1 MASEAKQRD
10 HDLLSFMSTFL
21 ITHQRLDLSLTL
33 LSVLIDD
40 ASIDVQVRSNKGGY
54 FSVCLARSKD
64 LLEARFLNGDDDLL
78 PDARNLP
85 ELVAVKI
92 PRPDGDLN
100 SARSRKMWSSMAMEL
115 QILRNKFIKNHPN
128 IVQFLGI
135 CWKSVKDGVL
145 MPSFVLEA
153 AEIDLERYLD
163 NPKAVEYRKV
173 LGLAVDIATG
183 VRALHD
189 VGIIHGDIK
198 PANVLIFKDPQLM
211 YVAKIAD
218 FGSSLLR
225 SDIKSPMKLPFGSGF
240 WQAPECRDHLDGE
253 QLTKA
258 DVYSV
263 GLVLWRLLGGDM
275 MHLSLDA
282 VKDDGLTRDAFFEQ
296 MKRNDEKRIPALVY
310 HCLMRMENILGLKE
324 TSEPS
329 RSMYSIHKV
338 VDDMASVIM
347 MTLVQPKSRSSSK
360 ALLGNMRIVMHQYLI
375 WEEFRGFYTEDFK
388 KNGPTKLNP
397 QEQDIWLQ
405 PGLDE
410 PTEDD
415 VKRVLRLGRS
425 MEWLN
430 QTRSHIKRGGY
441 VSDVPGMDQVPEG
454 VAATHVGETWKRWR
468 KLRDPKP
475 GEVITLR
482 QGRAVLEADSSMGT
496 LRVLP
501 PEIIRNVMRE
511 VKRVA
516 QDPKEE
522 TSRRT
527 EAAWQYAMFYLRT
540 VQLHPK
546 SQGTIDESLSL
557 LLQAAEGGH
566 SGARGIV
573 SHLYESLDR
582 DFPRSREVELAWLS
596 DGICHGSET
605 AKRRLQLVDPDLYA
619 QAIDLLGTRFS
630 GLGIETPPQ
639 YWDQK
644 TLSDDELFRET
655 RIGHQI
661 GMDANQEQT
670 VLLCSISNR
679 LELLRQLTDHGFVD
693 VNQLNEWNESPLL
706 WASRAG
712 HRDVV
717 FHLLDCGADPSVASN
732 EGTTPLHFLASFDN
746 EDVHEVCGRLIEA
759 GGGLEARS
767 KSGHRYRQ
775 GLDSTYGDVD
785 GTPLTWAVA
794 ANNIVAVQALVTSGA
809 DPFDLPGLEVS
820 YSDTFG
826 GMSHVSPV
834 WFAAMNHQYY
844 MLEILFRDLAKETIK
859 GFLNTYRRKFGSND
873 MSGQDNPIIAWC
885 VTYAAQGIG
894 RRILLHG
901 KQHQVAFIKT
911 FDMLVGYGAH
921 TDDIHLLA
929 VQCAQP
935 FVLDYLLGSGKI
947 PKPTPRKWMEFILIA
962 GATQDWIIFDVLL
975 RHSQADD
982 LPPEQ
987 WHLYYGSFRGLPN
1000 NVEYLDVFRKHRDPK
1015 TDYYL
1020 HYTKAL
1026 MSGKFILARWFFD
1039 TGLCDLTQQVS
1050 TSDETILGLL
1060 LRRCKSYSNAI
1071 LQLEQVLQLDLP
1083 DSCFWNVCNMS
1094 NSSFTALHQ
1103 VAYFPEY
1110 QTSSTMANTAL
1121 RMIVQ
1126 RWYEPEHLNAQ
1137 VAEGEFKGRTALH
1150 IAALTANVGAVR
1162 YLLQEEEESL
1172 DLTLLDCNNF
1182 SIVDTAAWGLM
1193 SQQSRIKLWDLP
1205 TEYHKSA
1212 DLDHWRNVMEILVRL
1227 LKAGANPNKIGLAV
1241 TRTEEEKIQVFDL
1254 EKFKIFTVPF
1264 SFTTT
1269 AAATEATA
1277 ATATAMSAWGVIIDT
1292 VVKGLTMAA
1301 HAATLAEKGRDFV
1314 RWMRGKEKKKD
1325 ESEDLEMG
1333 PVGWRAE
1340 MEVLR
1345 GRVAAVELE
1354 NCALREVVNDLHLR
1368 FGGSLPSRGVDGVR
1382 RRSHVGHPHFD

>member
-10 HDLLSFMSTFL
+10 HDLLSFMATFL

-40 ASIDVQVRSNKGGY
+40 ASIDVQVRSSKGGY

-64 LLEARFLNGDDDLL
+64 LLEARFLNRNDDIL

-128 IVQFLGI
+128 IVQLMGI

-153 AEIDLERYLD
+153 AEIDLEKFLD
-163 NPKAVEYRKV
+163 NPKALEYRKV

-189 VGIIHGDIK
+189 VGIIHGDMK
-198 PANVLIFKDPQLM
+198 PANVLIFKDTQLT

-225 SDIKSPMKLPFGSGF
+225 SDIKFPMKLPFGSGF
-240 WQAPECRDHLDGE
+240 WQAPECRDHLDGD

-263 GLVLWRLLGGDM
+263 GLVLWRLLAGDM
-275 MHLSLDA
+275 MHLTLDA

-296 MKRNDEKRIPALVY
+296 IKRNDEKRIPALVY
-310 HCLMRMENILGLKE
+310 HCLIRMEDILGPEEK
-324 TSEPS
+324 TEPS

-347 MTLVQPKSRSSSK
+347 MTLIEAKSRSSIK

-375 WEEFRGFYTEDFK
+375 WEEFRGLYTDDFR
-388 KNGPTKLNP
+388 KNGPSKMNP

-415 VKRVLRLGRS
+415 VKRVLRLGKS

-430 QTRSHIKRGGY
+430 QSLSNVKLGGS
-441 VSDVPGMDQVPEG
+441 VSDIPGLDQVPES

-475 GEVITLR
+475 DGAIALR
-482 QGRAVLEADSSMGT
+482 QGKAVLEAGSSMAT

-501 PEIIRNVMRE
+501 PGIINNVMRE

-516 QDPKEE
+516 QDLKEE
-522 TSRRT
+522 QTRRT

-540 VQLHPK
+540 VQLHAK
-546 SQGTIDESLSL
+546 SQSTIDESLSL
-557 LLQAAEGGH
+557 LLQAAKGGH
-566 SGARGIV
+566 MGARGIV
-573 SHLYESLDR
+573 SHLYDSLDNE
-582 DFPRSREVELAWLS
+582 FPRSRETDLAWLR
-596 DGICHGSET
+596 DGVCHGSET
-605 AKRRLQLVDPDLYA
+605 AKRRLQSLDPDLYT
-619 QAIDLLGTRFS
+619 QAIDLLRTRYS
-630 GLGIETPPQ
+630 GLGLETPSQ
-639 YWDQK
+639 YWDQE

-655 RIGHQI
+655 RIRHRI

-670 VLLCSISNR
+670 VLLCATSNR
-679 LELLRQLTDHGFVD
+679 LELLEKLTDHGFVD
-693 VNQLNEWNESPLL
+693 VNHVNEWNESPLL

-717 FHLLDCGADPSVASN
+717 FHLLDCGADPSVANDERTIS
-732 EGTTPLHFLASFDN
+732 LHFLSSFDD
-746 EDVHEVCGRLIEA
+746 EDIEVCRRMIEA
-759 GGGLEARS
+759 GADVEARS
-767 KSGHRYRQ
+767 KAGHRYRR

-794 ANNIVAVQALVTSGA
+794 ANNRVAAQALVTSGA
-809 DPFDLPGLEVS
+809 DPFDLPGLGTS

-844 MLEILFRDLAKETIK
+844 MLEILLRNVAQEKIK
-859 GFLNTYRRKFGSND
+859 DFLNTYRRKFGSND
-873 MSGQDNPIIAWC
+873 MSGHDNSIIAWC

-894 RRILLHG
+894 RRILFHG
-901 KQHQVAFIKT
+901 KQHQEAFTKT
-911 FDMLVGYGAH
+911 FDMLVGYGVD
-921 TDDIHLLA
+921 TDDVHRLA
-929 VQCAQP
+929 VQHGQP
-935 FVLDYLLGSGKI
+935 FVLDYLFGSGKI
-947 PKPTPRKWMEFILIA
+947 SKPTPRKWMEFILIS
-962 GATQDWIIFDVLL
+962 GATHDWITFDVLL

-982 LPPEQ
+982 LSSEQ
-987 WHLYYGSFRGLPN
+987 WQLYYGSFKGLPN
-1000 NVEYLDVFRKHRDPK
+1000 NIEYLDVFRKHRDTK
-1015 TDYYL
+1015 VDYYL

-1026 MSGKFILARWFFD
+1026 MSGKFILARWFYD
-1039 TGLCDLTQQVS
+1039 
-1050 TSDETILGLL
+1050 
-1060 LRRCKSYSNAI
+1060 
-1071 LQLEQVLQLDLP
+1071 
-1083 DSCFWNVCNMS
+1083 
-1094 NSSFTALHQ
+1094 TALHQ

-1121 RMIVQ
+1121 RLIVQ

-1137 VAEGEFKGRTALH
+1137 VTEGEFKGRTALH
-1150 IAALTANVGAVR
+1150 IAALTANLGAVR

-1212 DLDHWRNVMEILVRL
+1212 DLDHWRNIMEILVRL
-1227 LKAGANPNKIGLAV
+1227 LKAGAKPNKIGLAV
-1241 TRTEEEKIQVFDL
+1241 TRTEQEKIQVF
-1254 EKFKIFTVPF
+1254 TVPF
-1264 SFTTT
+1264 LFFGDKFPRELGEERFWVEVSKLKVDQTFFI
-1269 AAATEATA
+1269 ASPENLSGEEREA
-1277 ATATAMSAWGVIIDT
+1277 GVMT
-1292 VVKGLTMAA
+1292 
-1301 HAATLAEKGRDFV
+1301 
-1314 RWMRGKEKKKD
+1314 
-1325 ESEDLEMG
+1325 
-1333 PVGWRAE
+1333 
-1340 MEVLR
+1340 
-1345 GRVAAVELE
+1345 RVAT
-1354 NCALREVVNDLHLR
+1354 
-1368 FGGSLPSRGVDGVR
+1368 FY
-1382 RRSHVGHPHFD
+1382 

>member
-1 MASEAKQRD
+1 MATEAKQRD

-54 FSVCLARSKD
+54 FSVYLARSKD
-64 LLEARFLNGDDDLL
+64 LLEARYLNRNDDLL
-78 PDARNLP
+78 PDAGNLP

-92 PRPDGDLN
+92 PRPEGDLN

-128 IVQFLGI
+128 IVQLLGI

-153 AEIDLERYLD
+153 AEIDLEKFLD
-163 NPKAVEYRKV
+163 NPKAIEYRKV
-173 LGLAVDIATG
+173 LGLVVDIATG

-198 PANVLIFKDPQLM
+198 PANVLIFKDPQLT

-240 WQAPECRDHLDGE
+240 WQAPECRDHLDGD

-258 DVYSV
+258 DIYSV
-263 GLVLWRLLGGDM
+263 GLVLWRLLAGDM

-296 MKRNDEKRIPALVY
+296 MKRNNEKRIPAFVY
-310 HCLMRMENILGLKE
+310 HCLMRMEDILGPAEK
-324 TSEPS
+324 TQPS

-338 VDDMASVIM
+338 VEDMASVIM
-347 MTLVQPKSRSSSK
+347 MTLIEAKSRSSIK
-360 ALLGNMRIVMHQYLI
+360 ALLENLRIIMHQYLI
-375 WEEFRGFYTEDFK
+375 WEEFRSFYTEDFK
-388 KNGPTKLNP
+388 ESGPIKMNP

-410 PTEDD
+410 PSEDD

-425 MEWLN
+425 TEWLK
-430 QTRSHIKRGGY
+430 QTSSHIKHGGR
-441 VSDVPGMDQVPEG
+441 VSDLPGIDQVPES
-454 VAATHVGETWKRWR
+454 VAATHVAETWKRWR

-475 GEVITLR
+475 DEAITLR

-501 PEIIRNVMRE
+501 PEIISNVMEE

-516 QDPKEE
+516 KDAKEE
-522 TSRRT
+522 TARRT

-546 SQGTIDESLSL
+546 SQGTIDASLPL

-566 SGARGIV
+566 LGARGIV
-573 SHLYESLDR
+573 SHLYNCLER
-582 DFPRSREVELAWLS
+582 EFPRSRETDLAWLR
-596 DGICHGSET
+596 DGICSGSET
-605 AKRRLQLVDPDLYA
+605 AKRRLQSLDPDLYA
-619 QAIDLLGTRFS
+619 QAIDLLRTRYC

-639 YWDQK
+639 YWDQEA
-644 TLSDDELFRET
+644 LSDNELFRET
-655 RIGHQI
+655 RIRYRI

-670 VLLCSISNR
+670 VLLCATSNR
-679 LELLRQLTDHGFVD
+679 LELLKQLTDHGFVN
-693 VNQLNEWNESPLL
+693 VNHVNEWNESPLL

-717 FHLLDCGADPSVASN
+717 FHLLECGADPSVASN
-732 EGTTPLHFLASFDN
+732 ERTTPLHFLSSFD
-746 EDVHEVCGRLIEA
+746 DGDIPEVCRRLIEA
-759 GGGLEARS
+759 GADLEARS
-767 KSGHRYRQ
+767 KAGHRYRQ

-794 ANNIVAVQALVTSGA
+794 ANNRVAVQTLVTAGA
-809 DPFDLPGLEVS
+809 DPFDLPGLEIS

-834 WFAAMNHQYY
+834 WYAAMNHQYY
-844 MLEILFRDLAKETIK
+844 ILEILFQDIAKIRIK
-859 GFLNTYRRKFGSND
+859 DFLNTYQRKFGSNE

-901 KQHQVAFIKT
+901 KQHQEAFTKT
-911 FDMLVGYGAH
+911 FDMLVDYGAD
-921 TDDIHLLA
+921 TDDVHRLA
-929 VQCAQP
+929 VQRGQP

-962 GATQDWIIFDVLL
+962 GATQDWITFDVLL

-987 WHLYYGSFRGLPN
+987 WHLYYGSFQGLPDN
-1000 NVEYLDVFRKHRDPK
+1000 IEYLDVFRKHRDPK
-1015 TDYYL
+1015 ADFYL

-1026 MSGKFILARWFFD
+1026 MSGKFILARWFYD

-1071 LQLEQVLQLDLP
+1071 LQLEQVLQLNLP
-1083 DSCFWNVCNMS
+1083 DSCFWDVCKMS
-1094 NSSFTALHQ
+1094 DSSFTALHQ

-1227 LKAGANPNKIGLAV
+1227 LKAGAKPNKIGLAV
-1241 TRTEEEKIQVFDL
+1241 TRTEEEEIQVFDL
-1254 EKFKIFTVPF
+1254 EKFKVFTVPYLF
-1264 SFTTT
+1264 FGDKFPKELGGERFWVEVSKLKVDQTFFI
-1269 AAATEATA
+1269 ASLENLSDEEREA
-1277 ATATAMSAWGVIIDT
+1277 GVMT
-1292 VVKGLTMAA
+1292 
-1301 HAATLAEKGRDFV
+1301 
-1314 RWMRGKEKKKD
+1314 
-1325 ESEDLEMG
+1325 
-1333 PVGWRAE
+1333 
-1340 MEVLR
+1340 
-1345 GRVAAVELE
+1345 RVAS
-1354 NCALREVVNDLHLR
+1354 
-1368 FGGSLPSRGVDGVR
+1368 FY
-1382 RRSHVGHPHFD
+1382 

>member
-64 LLEARFLNGDDDLL
+64 LLEARFLNRNDDLL
-78 PDARNLP
+78 PEATNLP

-128 IVQFLGI
+128 IVQLLGI

-153 AEIDLERYLD
+153 AEIDLEKFLD

-198 PANVLIFKDPQLM
+198 PANVLIFKDPQLTGC
-211 YVAKIAD
+211 I
-218 FGSSLLR
+218 L
-225 SDIKSPMKLPFGSGF
+225 
-240 WQAPECRDHLDGE
+240 CRPI
-253 QLTKA
+253 
-258 DVYSV
+258 
-263 GLVLWRLLGGDM
+263 
-275 MHLSLDA
+275 
-282 VKDDGLTRDAFFEQ
+282 KDDGLTRDAFFEQ
-296 MKRNDEKRIPALVY
+296 MKRNDEKRIPATVY
-310 HCLMRMENILGLKE
+310 HCLMRMEDILGPEEK
-324 TSEPS
+324 TEPS

-347 MTLVQPKSRSSSK
+347 MTLVQPKSRSSIK
-360 ALLGNMRIVMHQYLI
+360 ALLENMRIVMHQYLI
-375 WEEFRGFYTEDFK
+375 WEEFRGLYTEDFK
-388 KNGPTKLNP
+388 KNGPIKMNA

-415 VKRVLRLGRS
+415 IKRVLRLGRS
-425 MEWLN
+425 TEWLN
-430 QTRSHIKRGGY
+430 QTFSHIKRGGR
-441 VSDVPGMDQVPEG
+441 VADLPGMDQVPES
-454 VAATHVGETWKRWR
+454 VATTHVAETWKRWR

-475 GEVITLR
+475 DEAITLR

-501 PEIIRNVMRE
+501 PGIISNVMRE

-522 TSRRT
+522 QARRT
-527 EAAWQYAMFYLRT
+527 EAAWQYSMFNLRT
-540 VQLHPK
+540 VQLHSK
-546 SQGTIDESLSL
+546 SQGTIDESLAM
-557 LLQAAEGGH
+557 LLQAAEEGH
-566 SGARGIV
+566 YGARGIV
-573 SHLYESLDR
+573 GHLYVSLRR
-582 DFPRSREVELAWLS
+582 DFPRSRDIELAWLR

-605 AKRRLQLVDPDLYA
+605 AKRRLQALDPDLYT
-619 QAIDLLGTRFS
+619 QATDLLRTRYS

-644 TLSDDELFRET
+644 TLADHELFHET
-655 RIGHQI
+655 RIRHRI
-661 GMDANQEQT
+661 GMDANQGQT
-670 VLLCSISNR
+670 VLLCAMSNR
-679 LELLRQLTDHGFVD
+679 LELLKQLTDHGL
-693 VNQLNEWNESPLL
+693 VNVNHVNEWNQSPLL

-717 FHLLDCGADPSVASN
+717 FHLLSCGADPSVASD
-732 EGTTPLHFLASFDN
+732 ERTTPLHFLSSFD
-746 EDVHEVCGRLIEA
+746 DGDIPEVCRRLVEA
-759 GGGLEARS
+759 GAGLEARS
-767 KSGHRYRQ
+767 KAGHRYRQ

-794 ANNIVAVQALVTSGA
+794 ANNSVAAQALVTSGA
-809 DPFDLPGLEVS
+809 DPFDLPGLEFS

-844 MLEILFRDLAKETIK
+844 MLEILLRNVAKEKIK
-859 GFLNTYRRKFGSND
+859 DFLNTYQRKFGSND
-873 MSGQDNPIIAWC
+873 SSGQDNPIIAWC

-894 RRILLHG
+894 RRVLFHG
-901 KQHQVAFIKT
+901 KYHQEAFVKT
-911 FDMLVGYGAH
+911 FDLLVDYGAD
-921 TDDIHLLA
+921 TDDVHRLA
-929 VQCAQP
+929 VQHGQP
-935 FVLDYLLGSGKI
+935 FVLDYLFGSGKI
-947 PKPTPRKWMEFILIA
+947 PRPTPRKWMEFILIA
-962 GATQDWIIFDVLL
+962 GATQDWITFDVLL
-975 RHSQADD
+975 CYSQADD
-982 LPPEQ
+982 LSPEQ
-987 WHLYYGSFRGLPN
+987 WHLYHGSFRGLPN

-1026 MSGKFILARWFFD
+1026 MSGKFILARWFYD

-1071 LQLEQVLQLDLP
+1071 LQLEQVLKLDLP
-1083 DSCFWNVCNMS
+1083 DSCLWD
-1094 NSSFTALHQ
+1094 

-1110 QTSSTMANTAL
+1110 QTSSTMANAAL
-1121 RMIVQ
+1121 RLIVQ
-1126 RWYEPEHLNAQ
+1126 KWYEPEHLNAQ

-1227 LKAGANPNKIGLAV
+1227 LKAGAKPNKIGLAV
-1241 TRTEEEKIQVFDL
+1241 TRTEQEKIQVFDL
-1254 EKFKIFTVPF
+1254 ERFKVYTVPF
-1264 SFTTT
+1264 MFFGDKFPRELEGERFWVEVSKLKVDQTFF
-1269 AAATEATA
+1269 
-1277 ATATAMSAWGVIIDT
+1277 I
-1292 VVKGLTMAA
+1292 
-1301 HAATLAEKGRDFV
+1301 ATLENLSDEERDTGV
-1314 RWMRGKEKKKD
+1314 MT
-1325 ESEDLEMG
+1325 
-1333 PVGWRAE
+1333 
-1340 MEVLR
+1340 
-1345 GRVAAVELE
+1345 RVAS
-1354 NCALREVVNDLHLR
+1354 
-1368 FGGSLPSRGVDGVR
+1368 FY
-1382 RRSHVGHPHFD
+1382 

>member
-21 ITHQRLDLSLTL
+21 ITHQRLDISLTL

-40 ASIDVQVRSNKGGY
+40 AGIDVQVRSNKGGY

-64 LLEARFLNGDDDLL
+64 LLEARFLNRNDDIL

-128 IVQFLGI
+128 IVQLLGI
-135 CWKSVKDGVL
+135 CWKSVKDGIL

-153 AEIDLERYLD
+153 AEIDLEKFLD
-163 NPKAVEYRKV
+163 NPKALEYRKV

-198 PANVLIFKDPQLM
+198 PANVLIFKDPQLT

-240 WQAPECRDHLDGE
+240 WQAPECRDHLDGD

-258 DVYSV
+258 DIYSV
-263 GLVLWRLLGGDM
+263 
-275 MHLSLDA
+275 DA
-282 VKDDGLTRDAFFEQ
+282 VKDNGLTRDAFFEQ
-296 MKRNDEKRIPALVY
+296 VKRSDELRIPALVR
-310 HCLMRMENILGLKE
+310 HCIMGLEDILGPDEKA
-324 TSEPS
+324 EPS
-329 RSMYSIHKV
+329 KSMYSIHKI

-347 MTLVQPKSRSSSK
+347 MTLVQPKSRSSIK
-360 ALLGNMRIVMHQYLI
+360 ALLGNLRIVMHQYLI
-375 WEEFRGFYTEDFK
+375 WEEFRSIYSDDFK
-388 KNGPTKLNP
+388 KSGPIKMNP

-415 VKRVLRLGRS
+415 IKRVLRLGRG
-425 MEWLN
+425 
-430 QTRSHIKRGGY
+430 Q
-441 VSDVPGMDQVPEG
+441 
-454 VAATHVGETWKRWR
+454 
-468 KLRDPKP
+468 LRDPKP
-475 GEVITLR
+475 DEAITLR

-501 PEIIRNVMRE
+501 PEIISNVMRE

-516 QDPKEE
+516 QDPKEDE
-522 TSRRT
+522 TRHT
-527 EAAWQYAMFYLRT
+527 EAAWQCAMFYLRT

-566 SGARGIV
+566 CGARGII
-573 SHLYESLDR
+573 SHLHDSLNR
-582 DFPRSREVELAWLS
+582 DFPRSREVELAWLR
-596 DGICHGSET
+596 DGVCHGSET
-605 AKRRLQLVDPDLYA
+605 AKRRLQALDPELYT
-619 QAIDLLGTRFS
+619 QAIELLRTRYS
-630 GLGIETPPQ
+630 GLGLETPPQ
-639 YWDQK
+639 YWDQE

-655 RIGHQI
+655 RIRHRI

-670 VLLCSISNR
+670 VLLCATSNR
-679 LELLRQLTDHGFVD
+679 LELLKQLTEHGFVN
-693 VNQLNEWNESPLL
+693 VNHVNEWNESPLL
-706 WASRAG
+706 WASGAG

-717 FHLLDCGADPSVASN
+717 FHLLDCGADPSVASD
-732 EGTTPLHFLASFDN
+732 EGTTPLHFLSSFDD
-746 EDVHEVCGRLIEA
+746 EDIYEVCRRLTKA
-759 GGGLEARS
+759 GADLEARS
-767 KSGHRYRQ
+767 KAGHRYRR

-794 ANNIVAVQALVTSGA
+794 ANNRVAAQVLVTSGA
-809 DPFDLPGLEVS
+809 DPFDLPGLEIS

-834 WFAAMNHQYY
+834 WFSAMNHQYY
-844 MLEILFRDLAKETIK
+844 MLDILLRDVAKEKIK
-859 GFLNTYRRKFGSND
+859 DFLNTYRRKFGSND
-873 MSGQDNPIIAWC
+873 MSGHDNPIIAWC
-885 VTYAAQGIG
+885 VTYAAQGVG
-894 RRILLHG
+894 RRILFHG
-901 KQHQVAFIKT
+901 KQHQEAFTKT
-911 FDMLVGYGAH
+911 FDMLVDYGAD
-921 TDDIHLLA
+921 TDDIHRLA
-929 VQCAQP
+929 VQHGQP
-935 FVLDYLLGSGKI
+935 FVLDYLFSSGKI
-947 PKPTPRKWMEFILIA
+947 PKPTPREWMEFILIA
-962 GATQDWIIFDVLL
+962 GVTQDWITFDVLL
-975 RHSQADD
+975 RHSQADK
-982 LPPEQ
+982 LSPEQ
-987 WHLYYGSFRGLPN
+987 WYLYYGSFTGLPN
-1000 NVEYLDVFRKHRDPK
+1000 NTEYLDVFRKHRDPK

-1026 MSGKFILARWFFD
+1026 MSGKFILARWFHE

-1050 TSDETILGLL
+1050 TADETILGLL
-1060 LRRCKSYSNAI
+1060 LRRCKSYSNAT

-1083 DSCFWNVCNMS
+1083 DSCFWDVCKMS
-1094 NSSFTALHQ
+1094 HSSFTALHQ
-1103 VAYFPEY
+1103 VTYFPEY

-1121 RMIVQ
+1121 RLIVQ

-1137 VAEGEFKGRTALH
+1137 VTEGEFKGRTALH
-1150 IAALTANVGAVR
+1150 IAALTANVAAVR

-1212 DLDHWRNVMEILVRL
+1212 DLDHWRSVMEILVRL
-1227 LKAGANPNKIGLAV
+1227 LKAGAKPNKIGLAV
-1241 TRTEEEKIQVFDL
+1241 TRTEQEKIQVFDL
-1254 EKFKIFTVPF
+1254 EKFKVFTVPF
-1264 SFTTT
+1264 LFFGDKFPKELGGVEVSKLKVDQTFFIASPENLSDEEREAGVMTRVVSFY
-1269 AAATEATA
+1269 
-1277 ATATAMSAWGVIIDT
+1277 
-1292 VVKGLTMAA
+1292 
-1301 HAATLAEKGRDFV
+1301 
-1314 RWMRGKEKKKD
+1314 
-1325 ESEDLEMG
+1325 
-1333 PVGWRAE
+1333 
-1340 MEVLR
+1340 
-1345 GRVAAVELE
+1345 
-1354 NCALREVVNDLHLR
+1354 
-1368 FGGSLPSRGVDGVR
+1368 
-1382 RRSHVGHPHFD
+1382 

>member
-21 ITHQRLDLSLTL
+21 VTHQRLDLSLTL

-64 LLEARFLNGDDDLL
+64 LLEARFLNGNDDIL

-85 ELVAVKI
+85 ELIAVKI

-115 QILRNKFIKNHPN
+115 QILRNRFIKNHPN

-135 CWKSVKDGVL
+135 CWKTVKDGVL

-153 AEIDLERYLD
+153 AEIDLEKYLD

-198 PANVLIFKDPQLM
+198 PANVLIFKDPQLT

-225 SDIKSPMKLPFGSGF
+225 SDIKSPMKLSFGSGF

-296 MKRNDEKRIPALVY
+296 MKRNDEKKIPALVY
-310 HCLMRMENILGLKE
+310 HCLMRMENILGPEEK
-324 TSEPS
+324 SEAS
-329 RSMYSIHKV
+329 RSIH
-338 VDDMASVIM
+338 MASA
-347 MTLVQPKSRSSSK
+347 R
-360 ALLGNMRIVMHQYLI
+360 
-375 WEEFRGFYTEDFK
+375 
-388 KNGPTKLNP
+388 
-397 QEQDIWLQ
+397 
-405 PGLDE
+405 
-410 PTEDD
+410 
-415 VKRVLRLGRS
+415 
-425 MEWLN
+425 
-430 QTRSHIKRGGY
+430 
-441 VSDVPGMDQVPEG
+441 
-454 VAATHVGETWKRWR
+454 R

-475 GEVITLR
+475 DEAITLR
-482 QGRAVLEADSSMGT
+482 PGRAVLEADSSMGT

-501 PEIIRNVMRE
+501 PEIISNVMRE

-516 QDPKEE
+516 KDPKEE
-522 TSRRT
+522 TGRRT

-573 SHLYESLDR
+573 SHLYHSLER
-582 DFPRSREVELAWLS
+582 EFPRSRETELAWLR
-596 DGICHGSET
+596 DGVCHGSET
-605 AKRRLQLVDPDLYA
+605 AKRRLQFLDLDLHV
-619 QAIDLLGTRFS
+619 QATDLLRTRYS
-630 GLGIETPPQ
+630 GLGIETPQQ
-639 YWDQK
+639 YWDQE

-655 RIGHQI
+655 RIRHRI
-661 GMDANQEQT
+661 A
-670 VLLCSISNR
+670 
-679 LELLRQLTDHGFVD
+679 
-693 VNQLNEWNESPLL
+693 PLMTKMFM
-706 WASRAG
+706 R
-712 HRDVV
+712 
-717 FHLLDCGADPSVASN
+717 
-732 EGTTPLHFLASFDN
+732 
-746 EDVHEVCGRLIEA
+746 
-759 GGGLEARS
+759 
-767 KSGHRYRQ
+767 
-775 GLDSTYGDVD
+775 
-785 GTPLTWAVA
+785 
-794 ANNIVAVQALVTSGA
+794 VAVQALVTSGA
-809 DPFDLPGLEVS
+809 DPFDLPGLEIS

-826 GMSHVSPV
+826 GMAHVSPI
-834 WFAAMNHQYY
+834 WFAAMNHQHY
-844 MLEILFRDLAKETIK
+844 MLEILLRNVAKEEIK
-859 GFLNTYRRKFGSND
+859 DFLNTYRRKFGSND
-873 MSGQDNPIIAWC
+873 ISGQDNPIIAWC

-901 KQHQVAFIKT
+901 KHHQEAFTKT
-911 FDMLVGYGAH
+911 FDILVGYGAD
-921 TDDIHLLA
+921 TGDIHRLA
-929 VQCAQP
+929 VQCGQP

-947 PKPTPRKWMEFILIA
+947 PKPTPRKWMEFVLIA
-962 GATQDWIIFDVLL
+962 GATQDWITFDVLL
-975 RHSQADD
+975 RHSQADS

-1015 TDYYL
+1015 TDFYL

-1026 MSGKFILARWFFD
+1026 MSGKFILARWFYD
-1039 TGLCDLTQQVS
+1039 
-1050 TSDETILGLL
+1050 
-1060 LRRCKSYSNAI
+1060 
-1071 LQLEQVLQLDLP
+1071 
-1083 DSCFWNVCNMS
+1083 
-1094 NSSFTALHQ
+1094 TALHQ

-1121 RMIVQ
+1121 RLIVQ

-1137 VAEGEFKGRTALH
+1137 VTEGEFKGRTALH

-1162 YLLQEEEESL
+1162 YLLQEEEEFL

-1227 LKAGANPNKIGLAV
+1227 LKAGAKPHKIGLAV
-1241 TRTEEEKIQVFDL
+1241 TRTEQEKIQVFDL
-1254 EKFKIFTVPF
+1254 DKFKVFTVPF
-1264 SFTTT
+1264 LFFGDKFPKELGGDRFWVEVSKLKVDQTFFI
-1269 AAATEATA
+1269 ASPENLSVEEREA
-1277 ATATAMSAWGVIIDT
+1277 GVMT
-1292 VVKGLTMAA
+1292 
-1301 HAATLAEKGRDFV
+1301 
-1314 RWMRGKEKKKD
+1314 
-1325 ESEDLEMG
+1325 
-1333 PVGWRAE
+1333 
-1340 MEVLR
+1340 
-1345 GRVAAVELE
+1345 RVAS
-1354 NCALREVVNDLHLR
+1354 
-1368 FGGSLPSRGVDGVR
+1368 FY
-1382 RRSHVGHPHFD
+1382 

>member
-1 MASEAKQRD
+1 MASEARQRD
-10 HDLLSFMSTFL
+10 HDLLSFMSIFL

-64 LLEARFLNGDDDLL
+64 LLEARFLNRNDDIL
-78 PDARNLP
+78 PDARTLP

-128 IVQFLGI
+128 IVQLLGI

-153 AEIDLERYLD
+153 AEIDLERFLD
-163 NPKAVEYRKV
+163 NPKALEYRKV

-198 PANVLIFKDPQLM
+198 PANVLIFKDPQLT

-240 WQAPECRDHLDGE
+240 WQAPECRDHLNGD

-258 DVYSV
+258 DIYSV
-263 GLVLWRLLGGDM
+263 GLVLWRLLAGDM

-296 MKRNDEKRIPALVY
+296 MKRNDELRIPALVH
-310 HCLMRMENILGLKE
+310 HCIMGLEDILGPNEK
-324 TSEPS
+324 TEPS

-347 MTLVQPKSRSSSK
+347 MTLIQPKSRSDIK
-360 ALLGNMRIVMHQYLI
+360 ALLENLRIIMHQYLI
-375 WEEFRGFYTEDFK
+375 WEEFRSIYSDDFK
-388 KNGPTKLNP
+388 KNGPSKMNP

-425 MEWLN
+425 TEWLN
-430 QTRSHIKRGGY
+430 QSFSRIRLGGS
-441 VSDVPGMDQVPEG
+441 VADVPGMDQIPES
-454 VAATHVGETWKRWR
+454 VAATHVAETWMRWR

-475 GEVITLR
+475 DEAIALR
-482 QGRAVLEADSSMGT
+482 PERAILEAGSSMGT

-501 PEIIRNVMRE
+501 PEIISNVMRE
-511 VKRVA
+511 HGSAQCSIFEQFSSTPKVKA
-516 QDPKEE
+516 QSMNHSHCFFKLQKE
-522 TSRRT
+522 
-527 EAAWQYAMFYLRT
+527 
-540 VQLHPK
+540 
-546 SQGTIDESLSL
+546 GTWVLVGSL
-557 LLQAAEGGH
+557 AT
-566 SGARGIV
+566 
-573 SHLYESLDR
+573 Y
-582 DFPRSREVELAWLS
+582 LAWLR
-596 DGICHGSET
+596 DGICNGSET
-605 AKRRLQLVDPDLYA
+605 AKRRLQSLDPELYTRT
-619 QAIDLLGTRFS
+619 IDLLRTRYS
-630 GLGIETPPQ
+630 GFGLETPPQ

-644 TLSDDELFRET
+644 TLSDDELFCET
-655 RIGHQI
+655 RIRHRI

-670 VLLCSISNR
+670 VLLCATSNR
-679 LELLRQLTDHGFVD
+679 LELLKQLTEHGFVN
-693 VNQLNEWNESPLL
+693 VNHVNEWNESPLL

-717 FHLLDCGADPSVASN
+717 FHLLDCGADPSVTSD
-732 EGTTPLHFLASFDN
+732 EGTAPLHFLSSFDD
-746 EDVHEVCGRLIEA
+746 EDIREVCRRLIEA
-759 GGGLEARS
+759 GANLEARS
-767 KSGHRYRQ
+767 NAGHRYRR

-785 GTPLTWAVA
+785 GTSLTWAVA
-794 ANNIVAVQALVTSGA
+794 ANNRAAVQALTTCGA
-809 DPFDLPGLEVS
+809 DPFDLPGLEIS
-820 YSDTFG
+820 NSDTFG

-844 MLEILFRDLAKETIK
+844 MLEILLQNVAKEKIK
-859 GFLNTYRRKFGSND
+859 NFIDTYRRKFGSND
-873 MSGQDNPIIAWC
+873 MSGHDNPIIAWC

-894 RRILLHG
+894 RRILFHG
-901 KQHQVAFIKT
+901 KQHQEAFTKT
-911 FDMLVGYGAH
+911 FDMLVDYGAD
-921 TDDIHLLA
+921 TDDVHRLA
-929 VQCAQP
+929 VQHGQP

-947 PKPTPRKWMEFILIA
+947 PRPTPRKWMEFILIA
-962 GATQDWIIFDVLL
+962 GATQDWITFDVLL
-975 RHSQADD
+975 RYSQADD
-982 LPPEQ
+982 LSAEQ

-1000 NVEYLDVFRKHRDPK
+1000 NIEYLGVFRKHRDPK
-1015 TDYYL
+1015 ADYYL
-1020 HYTKAL
+1020 HFTQAL
-1026 MSGKFILARWFFD
+1026 MSGKFILARWFYD
-1039 TGLCDLTQQVS
+1039 TGMCDLTQQVS
-1050 TSDETILGLL
+1050 TTKETILGLL
-1060 LRRCKSYSNAI
+1060 LRRCKSYSNVI

-1083 DSCFWNVCNMS
+1083 DSCFWDVCKMS
-1094 NSSFTALHQ
+1094 DSSFTALHQ
-1103 VAYFPEY
+1103 VVYFPEY

-1121 RMIVQ
+1121 RLIVQ
-1126 RWYEPEHLNAQ
+1126 KWYEPEHLNAQ
-1137 VAEGEFKGRTALH
+1137 VAEGEFRGRTALH

-1212 DLDHWRNVMEILVRL
+1212 DLDHWRSVMEILVRL
-1227 LKAGANPNKIGLAV
+1227 LKAGAKPNKIGLAV
-1241 TRTEEEKIQVFDL
+1241 TRTEQEKIQVFDL
-1254 EKFKIFTVPF
+1254 EKVKVFTVPF
-1264 SFTTT
+1264 LFFGDKFPKELGEERFWVEVSKLKVDQSFFI
-1269 AAATEATA
+1269 ACPENLSDEERKA
-1277 ATATAMSAWGVIIDT
+1277 GVMT
-1292 VVKGLTMAA
+1292 
-1301 HAATLAEKGRDFV
+1301 
-1314 RWMRGKEKKKD
+1314 
-1325 ESEDLEMG
+1325 
-1333 PVGWRAE
+1333 
-1340 MEVLR
+1340 
-1345 GRVAAVELE
+1345 RVAS
-1354 NCALREVVNDLHLR
+1354 
-1368 FGGSLPSRGVDGVR
+1368 FY
-1382 RRSHVGHPHFD
+1382 

>member
-21 ITHQRLDLSLTL
+21 VTHQRLDLSLTL

-64 LLEARFLNGDDDLL
+64 LLEARFLNGNDDIL

-85 ELVAVKI
+85 ELIAVKI

-115 QILRNKFIKNHPN
+115 QILRNRFIKNHPN

-135 CWKSVKDGVL
+135 CWKTVKDGVL

-153 AEIDLERYLD
+153 AEIDLEKYLD

-198 PANVLIFKDPQLM
+198 PANVLIFKDPQLT

-225 SDIKSPMKLPFGSGF
+225 SDIKSPMKLSFGSGF

-296 MKRNDEKRIPALVY
+296 MKRNDEKKIPALVY
-310 HCLMRMENILGLKE
+310 HCLMRMENILGPEEK
-324 TSEPS
+324 SEAS

-360 ALLGNMRIVMHQYLI
+360 SLLGNMRIVMHQYLI

-415 VKRVLRLGRS
+415 VKRVLRLGKS

-430 QTRSHIKRGGY
+430 QSLSHIRLGGS
-441 VSDVPGMDQVPEG
+441 VSDVAGMDQVPEN
-454 VAATHVGETWKRWR
+454 VAASHVGETWKRWR

-475 GEVITLR
+475 DEAITLR
-482 QGRAVLEADSSMGT
+482 PGRAVLEADSSMGT
-496 LRVLP
+496 LKVLP
-501 PEIIRNVMRE
+501 PEIISNVMRE

-516 QDPKEE
+516 KDPKEE
-522 TSRRT
+522 TGRRT

-573 SHLYESLDR
+573 SHLYHSLER
-582 DFPRSREVELAWLS
+582 EFPRSRETELAWLR
-596 DGICHGSET
+596 DGVCHGSET
-605 AKRRLQLVDPDLYA
+605 AKRRLHFLDLDLHV
-619 QAIDLLGTRFS
+619 QATDLLRTRYS
-630 GLGIETPPQ
+630 GLGIETPQQ
-639 YWDQK
+639 YWDQE

-655 RIGHQI
+655 RIRHRI
-661 GMDANQEQT
+661 GMDVNQEQT
-670 VLLCSISNR
+670 GLLCAISNR
-679 LELLRQLTDHGFVD
+679 LDLLKQLVDHGFVN
-693 VNQLNEWNESPLL
+693 VNHLNEWNESPLL

-732 EGTTPLHFLASFDN
+732 EGTTPLHFLSSFDD
-746 EDVHEVCGRLIEA
+746 EDVHEVCRRLVDA
-759 GGGLEARS
+759 GADLEARS

-794 ANNIVAVQALVTSGA
+794 ANNRVAVQALVTSGA
-809 DPFDLPGLEVS
+809 DPFDLPGLEIS

-826 GMSHVSPV
+826 GMAHVSPI
-834 WFAAMNHQYY
+834 WFAAMNHQHY
-844 MLEILFRDLAKETIK
+844 MLEILLRNVAKEEIK
-859 GFLNTYRRKFGSND
+859 DFLNTYRRKFGSND
-873 MSGQDNPIIAWC
+873 ISGQDNPIIAWC

-901 KQHQVAFIKT
+901 KHHQEAFTKT
-911 FDMLVGYGAH
+911 FDILVGYGAD
-921 TDDIHLLA
+921 TGDIHRLA
-929 VQCAQP
+929 VQCGQP

-947 PKPTPRKWMEFILIA
+947 PKPTPRKWMEFVLIA
-962 GATQDWIIFDVLL
+962 GATQDWITFDVLL
-975 RHSQADD
+975 RHSQADS

-1015 TDYYL
+1015 TDFYL

-1026 MSGKFILARWFFD
+1026 KSGKFILARWFYD

-1071 LQLEQVLQLDLP
+1071 LQLEQVLQLGLP

-1094 NSSFTALHQ
+1094 DSSFTALHQ

-1121 RMIVQ
+1121 RLIVQ

-1137 VAEGEFKGRTALH
+1137 VTEGEFKGRTALH

-1227 LKAGANPNKIGLAV
+1227 LKAGAKPHKIGLAV
-1241 TRTEEEKIQVFDL
+1241 TRTEQEKIQVFDL
-1254 EKFKIFTVPF
+1254 DKFKVFTVPF
-1264 SFTTT
+1264 LFFGDKFPKELGGDRFWVEVSKLKVDQTFFI
-1269 AAATEATA
+1269 ASPENLSVEEREA
-1277 ATATAMSAWGVIIDT
+1277 GVMT
-1292 VVKGLTMAA
+1292 
-1301 HAATLAEKGRDFV
+1301 
-1314 RWMRGKEKKKD
+1314 
-1325 ESEDLEMG
+1325 
-1333 PVGWRAE
+1333 
-1340 MEVLR
+1340 
-1345 GRVAAVELE
+1345 RVAS
-1354 NCALREVVNDLHLR
+1354 
-1368 FGGSLPSRGVDGVR
+1368 FY
-1382 RRSHVGHPHFD
+1382 

>member
-64 LLEARFLNGDDDLL
+64 LLEARFLNRNDDLL
-78 PDARNLP
+78 PEATNLP

-115 QILRNKFIKNHPN
+115 QILRNKFIKDHPN
-128 IVQFLGI
+128 IVQLLGI

-153 AEIDLERYLD
+153 AEIDLEKFLD
-163 NPKAVEYRKV
+163 NPKAVGYRKV

-198 PANVLIFKDPQLM
+198 PANVLIFKDPQLT

-240 WQAPECRDHLDGE
+240 WQAPECRDHLDGD

-263 GLVLWRLLGGDM
+263 GLVLWRLLAGDM
-275 MHLSLDA
+275 MHLLLDS
-282 VKDDGLTRDAFFEQ
+282 VKDDGLTRDAFFEH
-296 MKRNDEKRIPALVY
+296 MKRNDEKRIPATVY
-310 HCLMRMENILGLKE
+310 HCLMRMEDILGPEEK
-324 TSEPS
+324 TEPS

-347 MTLVQPKSRSSSK
+347 MTLVQPKSRSSIK
-360 ALLGNMRIVMHQYLI
+360 ALLENMRIVMHQYLI
-375 WEEFRGFYTEDFK
+375 WEEFRGLYTEDFK
-388 KNGPTKLNP
+388 KSGPIKMNA

-415 VKRVLRLGRS
+415 IKRVLRLGRS
-425 MEWLN
+425 TEWLN
-430 QTRSHIKRGGY
+430 QTFSHIKRGGR
-441 VSDVPGMDQVPEG
+441 VSDLPGMDQVPES
-454 VAATHVGETWKRWR
+454 VATTHVAETWKRWR

-475 GEVITLR
+475 DEAITLR

-501 PEIIRNVMRE
+501 PGIISNVMRE

-516 QDPKEE
+516 EDPKEE
-522 TSRRT
+522 QARRT
-527 EAAWQYAMFYLRT
+527 EAAWQYSMFNLRT
-540 VQLHPK
+540 VQLHSK
-546 SQGTIDESLSL
+546 SQGTIDESLAM
-557 LLQAAEGGH
+557 LLQAAEEGH
-566 SGARGIV
+566 YGARGIV
-573 SHLYESLDR
+573 GHLYVSLRR
-582 DFPRSREVELAWLS
+582 DFPRSRDIELAWLR

-605 AKRRLQLVDPDLYA
+605 AKRRLQALDPDLYT
-619 QAIDLLGTRFS
+619 QATDLLRTRYS

-644 TLSDDELFRET
+644 TLPDHELFHET
-655 RIGHQI
+655 RIRHRI
-661 GMDANQEQT
+661 GMDANQGQT
-670 VLLCSISNR
+670 VLLCAMSNR
-679 LELLRQLTDHGFVD
+679 LELLKQLTDHGL
-693 VNQLNEWNESPLL
+693 VNVNHVNEWNESPLL

-717 FHLLDCGADPSVASN
+717 FHLLSCGADPSVASD
-732 EGTTPLHFLASFDN
+732 ERTTPLHFLSSFD
-746 EDVHEVCGRLIEA
+746 DGDIPEVCRRLVEA
-759 GGGLEARS
+759 GAGLEARS
-767 KSGHRYRQ
+767 KAGHRYRQ

-794 ANNIVAVQALVTSGA
+794 ANNSVAAQALVTSGA
-809 DPFDLPGLEVS
+809 DPFDLPGLEIS

-844 MLEILFRDLAKETIK
+844 MLKILLRNVAKEKIK
-859 GFLNTYRRKFGSND
+859 DFLNTYQRKFGSND
-873 MSGQDNPIIAWC
+873 SSGQDNPIIAWC
-885 VTYAAQGIG
+885 ATYAAQGIG
-894 RRILLHG
+894 RRVLFHG
-901 KQHQVAFIKT
+901 KYHQEAFVKT
-911 FDMLVGYGAH
+911 FDLLVDYGAD
-921 TDDIHLLA
+921 TDDVHRLA
-929 VQCAQP
+929 VQHGQP
-935 FVLDYLLGSGKI
+935 FVLDYLFGSGKI
-947 PKPTPRKWMEFILIA
+947 PRPTPRKWMEFILIA
-962 GATQDWIIFDVLL
+962 GATQDWITFDVLV
-975 RHSQADD
+975 RYSQADD
-982 LPPEQ
+982 LSSEQ

-1026 MSGKFILARWFFD
+1026 MSGKFILARWFYG

-1071 LQLEQVLQLDLP
+1071 LQLEQVLKLDLP
-1083 DSCFWNVCNMS
+1083 DSCFWDI
-1094 NSSFTALHQ
+1094 
-1103 VAYFPEY
+1103 AYFPEY
-1110 QTSSTMANTAL
+1110 QTSSTMANAAL
-1121 RMIVQ
+1121 RLIVQ
-1126 RWYEPEHLNAQ
+1126 KWYEPEHLNAQ

-1212 DLDHWRNVMEILVRL
+1212 DLDHWRSVMEILVRL
-1227 LKAGANPNKIGLAV
+1227 LKAGAKPNKIGLAV
-1241 TRTEEEKIQVFDL
+1241 TRTEQEKIQVFDL
-1254 EKFKIFTVPF
+1254 ERFKVYTVPF
-1264 SFTTT
+1264 N
-1269 AAATEATA
+1269 
-1277 ATATAMSAWGVIIDT
+1277 
-1292 VVKGLTMAA
+1292 
-1301 HAATLAEKGRDFV
+1301 
-1314 RWMRGKEKKKD
+1314 
-1325 ESEDLEMG
+1325 LEMG
-1333 PVGWRAE
+1333 PVGLRAE
-1340 MEVLR
+1340 MEAMKGEMGELK
-1345 GRVAAVELE
+1345 GRVAAVEAE
-1354 NCALREVVNDLHLR
+1354 NSVLREVVNDLQNR
-1368 FGGSLPSRGVDGVR
+1368 FGGPLPSRRVDGVR
-1382 RRSHVGHPHFD
+1382 RRPTSATPSLIERPRGGDNHLKNP